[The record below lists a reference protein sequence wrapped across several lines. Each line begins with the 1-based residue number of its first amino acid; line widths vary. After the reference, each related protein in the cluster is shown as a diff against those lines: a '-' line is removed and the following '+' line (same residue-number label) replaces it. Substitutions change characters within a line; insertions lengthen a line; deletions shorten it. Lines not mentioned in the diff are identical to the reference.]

1 MTAGGESHSAG
12 NTTDTNLNLGK
23 LSIFVVAYEKTTA
36 TTEDDL
42 SVLPSARSSKS
53 NIN

>member
-1 MTAGGESHSAG
+1 MTAAGETDSAG

-42 SVLPSARSSKS
+42 SVLPSARSNKSKC
-53 NIN
+53 N